1 MILQKYKKLKLA
13 TLFLFI
19 LTILTILIMVIGLM
33 LIGFSNFNKSFFEHL
48 KLYKEKRL
56 IIEITLEITNGFS
69 LLNYMSV
76 NYILN
81 HSAENICLSV
91 VHNYDG
97 YYDWVQLQIGVIFCI
112 ILTPIFG
119 FFTIALT
126 FLIIGLKVKIKNNN
140 FWDAI
145 QKCEII
151 NSYYVH

>member
-19 LTILTILIMVIGLM
+19 LTILIMVIGLM
-33 LIGFSNFNKSFFEHL
+33 LIGFSSFDKSFFENL

-81 HSAENICLSV
+81 HFAENICSSV
-91 VHNYDG
+91 IHNYDG

>member
-19 LTILTILIMVIGLM
+19 LTILIMVIGLM
-33 LIGFSNFNKSFFEHL
+33 LIGFSNFDKSFFENL

-56 IIEITLEITNGFS
+56 IVEITLEITNGFS

-81 HSAENICLSV
+81 HSAENICSSV
-91 VHNYDG
+91 IHNYDG

>member
-33 LIGFSNFNKSFFEHL
+33 LIGFSSFDKSFFENL

-81 HSAENICLSV
+81 HSAENICSSV
-91 VHNYDG
+91 IHNYDG

-126 FLIIGLKVKIKNNN
+126 FLIIGLKLKIKNNN

>member
-19 LTILTILIMVIGLM
+19 LTILIMVIGLM
-33 LIGFSNFNKSFFEHL
+33 LIGFSSFDKSFFENL

-81 HSAENICLSV
+81 HSEENICLSV
-91 VHNYDG
+91 IHNYDG

>member
-19 LTILTILIMVIGLM
+19 LTILIIVIGLM
-33 LIGFSNFNKSFFEHL
+33 LIGFSNFDKSFFENL

-81 HSAENICLSV
+81 YCAENICSSV
-91 VHNYDG
+91 IHNYDG

>member
-19 LTILTILIMVIGLM
+19 LTILIMVIGLM
-33 LIGFSNFNKSFFEHL
+33 LIGFSNFNKIFFEHL

-81 HSAENICLSV
+81 HSAENICSSV

-97 YYDWVQLQIGVIFCI
+97 YYNWVQLQIGVIFCI

-145 QKCEII
+145 RKCEII

>member
-19 LTILTILIMVIGLM
+19 LTILIMVISLM
-33 LIGFSNFNKSFFEHL
+33 LIGFSSFDKSFFENL

-81 HSAENICLSV
+81 HSAENICSSV
-91 VHNYDG
+91 IHNYDG

>member
-13 TLFLFI
+13 TLFLF
-19 LTILTILIMVIGLM
+19 ILTILIMVIGLM

-69 LLNYMSV
+69 LLNYVSV

-140 FWDAI
+140 FWDAM

>member
-19 LTILTILIMVIGLM
+19 LTILIMVIGLM
-33 LIGFSNFNKSFFEHL
+33 LIGFSSFDKSFFENL

-81 HSAENICLSV
+81 HSAENICSSV
-91 VHNYDG
+91 IHNYDG

>member
-19 LTILTILIMVIGLM
+19 LTILIMVIGLM
-33 LIGFSNFNKSFFEHL
+33 LIGFSNFNKIFFEHL

-81 HSAENICLSV
+81 HSAENICSSV

-97 YYDWVQLQIGVIFCI
+97 YYNWVQLQIGVIFCI

-145 QKCEII
+145 KKCEII

>member
-1 MILQKYKKLKLA
+1 MILQKYKKIKLA
-13 TLFLFI
+13 TLFLF
-19 LTILTILIMVIGLM
+19 ILTILIMVIGLM
-33 LIGFSNFNKSFFEHL
+33 LIGFSNFDKSFFENL

-81 HSAENICLSV
+81 HSAENICSSV
-91 VHNYDG
+91 IHNYDG

>member
-1 MILQKYKKLKLA
+1 MILQKYKKLKLL
-13 TLFLFI
+13 TLFLF
-19 LTILTILIMVIGLM
+19 ILTILIMVIGLM

-56 IIEITLEITNGFS
+56 IIEITNGFS

-81 HSAENICLSV
+81 HSPENICSSV
-91 VHNYDG
+91 VHNYDR